1 MIKHIV
7 LSKFKPDVTQEQVS
21 EMRSL
26 LGGLPAVIPEIRSY
40 HFGQDVRPEK
50 FYDFILV
57 SEFEDMAAIERYRV
71 QPDHVV
77 AAKYIRSLSEDLK
90 IVDFEF

>member
-7 LSKFKPDVTQEQVS
+7 LSKFKPGVTQEQVV
-21 EMRSL
+21 EMRRL

-50 FYDFILV
+50 TYDFILV

-77 AAKYIRSLSEDLK
+77 AAKYIRSLSEELK
-90 IVDFEF
+90 IVDFAF